1 MKYMGSKSRFVKEIL
16 PIILKDRTSD
26 QWYVEPFAGGM
37 NVICEV
43 SGNRLAN
50 DINRYLISMWKCL
63 TNGFSYPSVL
73 NKDFYDSVRREYN
86 NKTNDYFDDCLI
98 GWVGFM
104 ASANGRFFEGGYSG
118 TSKTKTG
125 LIRDYIKESISN
137 IEKQIPKMIGVVFEN
152 SKYNELYIPK
162 QSIIYC
168 DIPYKGTKQYS
179 FSKDFNHD
187 EFWMW
192 CREMK
197 ALGHTIFVS
206 EYNAPDDFECVW
218 SKEVK
223 SSLSANGVSGGNKNS
238 IEKLFKL

>member
-1 MKYMGSKSRFVKEIL
+1 MGSKGRFVKEIL
-16 PIILKDRTSD
+16 PIILKDRTPE

-50 DINRYLISMWKCL
+50 DINRYLISMWKEL
-63 TNGFSYPSVL
+63 MNGWIP
-73 NKDFYDSVRREYN
+73 KKITKEEYN
-86 NKTNDYFDDCLI
+86 DVRTILNNYPPYYV
-98 GWVGFM
+98 GWVGFNC
-104 ASANGRFFEGGYSG
+104 SYSG
-118 TSKTKTG
+118 KWFGGFAGETKTKVGT
-125 LIRDYIKESISN
+125 IRDYQTEAIKN
-137 IEKQIPKMIGVVFEN
+137 VEKQVKKMTGVFFDNKNYKEI
-152 SKYNELYIPK
+152 KIPK

-168 DIPYKGTKQYS
+168 DIPYFGTTNYKTG
-179 FSKDFNHD
+179 KFNHD

-206 EYNAPDDFECVW
+206 EYNAPDDIECVW

-223 SSLSANGVSGGNKNS
+223 SSLSANGISGGNKNS

>member
-1 MKYMGSKSRFVKEIL
+1 MGSKSRFTKEIL
-16 PIILKDRTSD
+16 PIILKDRKPEQYFVD
-26 QWYVEPFAGGM
+26 VFAGGM
-37 NVICEV
+37 NVVCEV
-43 SGNRLAN
+43 SGNRIAN
-50 DINRYLISMWKCL
+50 DINKYLISMWKCL
-63 TNGFSYPSVL
+63 TNGFTYPTVL

-86 NKTNDYFDDCLI
+86 RGTNDYYDNCLI
-98 GWVGFM
+98 GWVGYM

-118 TSKTKTG
+118 TSITKDGKT
-125 LIRDYIKESISN
+125 RDYIKESISN
-137 IEKQIPKMIGVVFEN
+137 IEKQIPKMIGVGFDN
-152 SKYNELYIPK
+152 KNFIELDIPK
-162 QSIIYC
+162 KSIIYC

-197 ALGHTIFVS
+197 NKGHQVFVS
-206 EYNAPDDFECVW
+206 EYNAPDDIECVW

-238 IEKLFKL
+238 IEKLFKI

>member
-1 MKYMGSKSRFVKEIL
+1 MGSKSRFVKEIL
-16 PIILKDRTSD
+16 PIILKDRTPE

-37 NVICEV
+37 NVISEV

-50 DINRYLISMWKCL
+50 DINRYLISMWKEL
-63 TNGFSYPSVL
+63 MNGWIP
-73 NKDFYDSVRREYN
+73 KKITKEEYN
-86 NKTNDYFDDCLI
+86 DVRTILNNYPPYYV
-98 GWVGFM
+98 GWVGFNC
-104 ASANGRFFEGGYSG
+104 SYSG
-118 TSKTKTG
+118 KWFGGFAGETKTKVGT
-125 LIRDYIKESISN
+125 IRDYQTEAIKN
-137 IEKQIPKMIGVVFEN
+137 VEKQVKKMAGVIFEN
-152 SKYNELYIPK
+152 EKYNELCVPK

-168 DIPYKGTKQYS
+168 DIPYFGTTDYKTE
-179 FSKDFNHD
+179 KFNHD

-206 EYNAPDDFECVW
+206 EYDAPNDFECVW
-218 SKEVK
+218 SKNVK